1 MATTPDS
8 EHFFRRVL
16 RATLPLL
23 AWIGW
28 FAFSYGLAAAQCT
41 PVGLRPGG
49 PDRLLIGGAGLA
61 AFCACALLAWR
72 ACRILRRRGRSA
84 GLLDRAAFLSAQLSL
99 VAIAWGA
106 IPLFMVTG
114 CF

>member
-1 MATTPDS
+1 MNSHPHG

-23 AWIGW
+23 IWIVQ
-28 FAFSYGLAAAQCT
+28 FAFGYGLATAQCT

-49 PDRLLIGGAGLA
+49 PDRLLIAGVSLA
-61 AFCACALLAWR
+61 AFVACALLAWH
-72 ACRILRRRGRSA
+72 ACTVLRRHGRGA
-84 GLLDRAAFLSAQLSL
+84 GLLDRAAFLVALLSL

-106 IPLFMVTG
+106 VPLLLVSG
-114 CF
+114 CA